1 MVLKNTAI
9 QENVLGWIMYLSD
22 QREQFKIYQ
31 VSILDVLFCL
41 AENID

>member
-1 MVLKNTAI
+1 MILKNTAI
-9 QENVLGWIMYLSD
+9 QENVLGWIIYLPN